1 MRETPAEDC
10 SHQHRGISLLGDK
23 EIESYVSPAASLRQ
37 SRQFH
42 IVTNDDVYQMTGSCV
57 ASAQKMGTPYRQM
70 QRKSQ
75 YNETI
80 HAWGRHFR
88 KKGR

>member
-10 SHQHRGISLLGDK
+10 SHQHRGMSLLGDK

-57 ASAQKMGTPYRQM
+57 ASAQKDG
-70 QRKSQ
+70 
-75 YNETI
+75 
-80 HAWGRHFR
+80 HAISTNATEEPI
-88 KKGR
+88 